1 MCSVVEWNRSGDG
14 ECEGDALMVV
24 LCLRAA
30 MNLHCCFAVEAN
42 FFCPPQSIVYRML
55 MLRCEDELEQMEGG
69 EQ

>member
-1 MCSVVEWNRSGDG
+1 
-14 ECEGDALMVV
+14 MVV

-42 FFCPPQSIVYRML
+42 FFCLPQSIVYRML
-55 MLRCEDELEQMEGG
+55 MLRCEGELEQMEGG